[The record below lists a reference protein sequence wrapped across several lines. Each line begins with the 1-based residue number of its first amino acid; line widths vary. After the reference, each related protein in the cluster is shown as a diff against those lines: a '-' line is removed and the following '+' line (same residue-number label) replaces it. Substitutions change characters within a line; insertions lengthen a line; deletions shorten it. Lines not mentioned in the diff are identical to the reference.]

1 MSSNFLKNIRTILIS
16 KCFLVYLDM
25 HIDLTDP
32 SLSLA
37 LISFEGSDEEGSS
50 MNNGCSRGAVDSMQ
64 PPTRSSMTFLPGG
77 GSDGVSSSSSQQ
89 GLDSNGKALA

>member
-1 MSSNFLKNIRTILIS
+1 M
-16 KCFLVYLDM
+16 Y
-25 HIDLTDP
+25 P
-32 SLSLA
+32 A

-64 PPTRSSMTFLPGG
+64 PPTRSSMPFLPGG

-89 GLDSNGKALA
+89 GRDSIGKAMT